1 MSHSS
6 GPPPLSFTRSWV
18 ACSPSRHWMACSCRT
33 EGTVRLHLLPLGDP
47 KLLWSGG
54 AAALLVVPYAFAY
67 IERAALESPARTAA
81 LAATLAG
88 IVLAIKIID
97 RAQRRERR
105 QLDFDERPA
114 PPTQRLGVFESMADS
129 RLSTSLSFDVR
140 LPPRSFDVRRRGQNV
155 EADERRTFSGDPE
168 RTPAT

>member
-1 MSHSS
+1 MIVPSLILL
-6 GPPPLSFTRSWV
+6 PLHVALFGAATALFTRSWV
-18 ACSPSRHWMACSCRT
+18 ACSPSRHSMACSCCT
-33 EGTVRLHLLPLGDP
+33 EHTVRLHLSAAGDP
-47 KLLWSGG
+47 ELMWSGG

-67 IERAALESPARTAA
+67 IERADLESPARTSA

-114 PPTQRLGVFESMADS
+114 RPTQRLGVFESMAIHD
-129 RLSTSLSFDVR
+129 
-140 LPPRSFDVRRRGQNV
+140 
-155 EADERRTFSGDPE
+155 
-168 RTPAT
+168 